1 VVKVVKTLGILAC
14 LVLLPTLAFAQA
26 SITGVVKDTS
36 GAVLPGVTV
45 EAASP
50 VLIEKTRTAVSDGTG
65 QYRIVDL
72 RPGTY
77 TVTFTLTGFSSVKR
91 EGIEL
96 TGSFIATVNAD
107 MKVGSLEE
115 TITVSGQTPIVDVQ
129 SVRRQ
134 TTISNE
140 TLTTVPTARSW
151 AATAVLIPGITIQA
165 GSSADIQITPQ
176 MTVFGGAGGRTNEG
190 RMQVDG
196 LNTGAALNGGGVST
210 YVADISNA
218 QEVVTTTSGGL
229 GEAEVGGPTLSIV
242 PKSGGN
248 TIKGQVYLSGV
259 SNGMVGSNYSQALK
273 DAGLATPG
281 TLIQQ
286 WDYTGGVGGP
296 IIKDRIWYYGTL
308 RDEGQHRTIP
318 GIFPNLNAGDPT
330 KFTYVPDTSKVA
342 QGAESFQLASIR
354 LTTQITPRNKF
365 NYHQDLQWPC
375 NGATFTSNGDG
386 CRTQPSNGAVV
397 GAIGLGG
404 LTATTSPETTGY
416 LHTLVKN
423 SQFTWSSPVTNKL
436 LLEAG
441 LGSYRSAWGPFEQP
455 GNATRGLAR
464 ITELAPQNFNGVPI
478 GANLAYRSA
487 NWAQDWD
494 NPNTWR
500 ASASY
505 VTGAHNFK
513 FGYVGGYLVE
523 DIENHGNDLNL
534 AYTFFNGVPS
544 SLTESLRVFVQS
556 DRVRYDA
563 LYAQDQWTMGRLTLQ
578 GALRFDHAWSY
589 SPPQT
594 IGPALIGG
602 QSFLTTPLSYGRVD
616 GVNYKDISPRGGVAW
631 DIFGNGKTAVKV
643 NFGRYE
649 DPASNLNNN
658 YSISNP
664 LARIAQT
671 TTRTWTDNGA
681 NGGIA
686 NDRVPQCN
694 FANPAA
700 NGECA
705 AFNTPQFGTSQL
717 VTAAIDP
724 ALLNGWG
731 IRPNDWQIGA
741 SVQQQLASRVSV
753 EVGYFRRWLGNF
765 TVTDNLLVGQ
775 SDYTPFSIAAPSDS
789 RLPNGGG
796 YTVGG
801 LFNPTQAAFLRG
813 SSNNITDAANFGNQ
827 YQKYNGVLV
836 NFTAR
841 ASKGLTFQGGVNT
854 GKTVND
860 YCANRDQ
867 LPELS
872 IGLFGATL
880 SPTNPYCHQDPG
892 LVTKANAIATYV
904 VPRIDVLLAGTF
916 RSDQGAPLRATW
928 NAPVATVATALGR
941 APAVAGTTVPID
953 LIAPGDVWGDRVN
966 ELDLR
971 FAKILKFGRMRVNA
985 GIDVYN
991 ILNKA
996 AVLTYNQTF
1005 TPATATTP
1013 ASWLAPTSV
1022 LSPRFMKVSAQI
1034 DF

>member
-1 VVKVVKTLGILAC
+1 MQEASVVKAVKTFGIFAC
-14 LVLLPTLAFAQA
+14 LVLLPAIAFAQA

-45 EAASP
+45 EVASP
-50 VLIEKTRTAVSDGTG
+50 ALIEKTRSAVSDGSG

-77 TVTFTLTGFSSVKR
+77 SVTFTLTGFSTVKR

-96 TGSFIATVNAD
+96 TGSFTASVNAD
-107 MKVGSLEE
+107 MKVGAVEE
-115 TITVSGQTPIVDVQ
+115 TITVSGAAPIVDVQ

-134 TTISNE
+134 TTLSNE

-165 GSSADIQITPQ
+165 GTSADIQITPQ
-176 MTVFGGAGGRTNEG
+176 MTVFGGAGGRSNEG

-218 QEVVTTTSGGL
+218 AEVVTTTSGGL

-248 TIKGQVYLSGV
+248 TVKGQVYLSGV
-259 SNGMVGSNYSQALK
+259 SNGMVGSNFSQALK

-296 IIKDRIWYYGTL
+296 IFKDRLWYYGTL

-318 GIFPNLNAGDPT
+318 GIYPNLNAGDPT
-330 KFTYVPDTSKVA
+330 KFTYVPDLTRSA

-365 NYHQDLQWPC
+365 NYHQDFQIPC
-375 NGATFTSNGDG
+375 NGATFSATGDG
-386 CRTQPSNGAVV
+386 CRTQPTSNAVV

-416 LHTLVKN
+416 LGGTLIKN
-423 SQFTWSSPVTNKL
+423 SQFTWSSPVTNRL

-441 LGSYRSAWGPFEQP
+441 LGTYRAAWGPFEQP

-464 ITELAPQNFNGVPI
+464 ITEQAAQNFNGTPI
-478 GANLAYRSA
+478 SANLQYRSA

-534 AYTFFNGVPS
+534 AYTFNNGVPN

-556 DRVRYDA
+556 DRVRYTA
-563 LYAQDQWTMGRLTLQ
+563 LYGQDQWTMGRITLQ
-578 GALRFDHAWSY
+578 GALRFDNAWSY

-602 QSFLTTPLSYGRVD
+602 QPFLTTPLSYGRAE
-616 GVNYKDISPRGGVAW
+616 GVNYKDISPRGGIAW
-631 DIFGNGKTAVKV
+631 DVRGNGKTAIKV
-643 NFGRYE
+643 NTGRYE
-649 DPASNLNNN
+649 DPASNLSGN

-664 LARIAQT
+664 LARIAT
-671 TTRTWTDNGA
+671 TTSRTWNDDGR

-686 NDRVPQCN
+686 NDRTPQCN
-694 FANPAA
+694 FANPSP
-700 NGECA
+700 NGECQG
-705 AFNTPQFGTSQL
+705 FNTIAFGTATQT
-717 VTAAIDP
+717 TAAIDP
-724 ALLNGWG
+724 SLINGWG

-741 SVQQQLASRVSV
+741 SVQQQLAPRISV
-753 EVGYFRRWLGNF
+753 EVGYFKRWLQNF
-765 TVTDNLLVGQ
+765 TATDNLSVTAA
-775 SDYTPFSIAAPSDS
+775 DFTPFSVTAPSDP

-796 YTVGG
+796 YVVSG
-801 LFNPTQAAFLRG
+801 LANEVPTKFGQV
-813 SSNNITDAANFGNQ
+813 SNLITDAGIYGKQ
-827 YQKYNGVLV
+827 YQSYNGFLI
-836 NFTAR
+836 NFSAR
-841 ASKGLTFQGGVNT
+841 AMKGLTMQGGINT
-854 GKTVND
+854 GRTATDN
-860 YCANRDQ
+860 CAVRA
-867 LPELS
+867 LVPEGGLG
-872 IGLFGATL
+872 IGSSTAQNT
-880 SPTNPYCHQDPG
+880 YCHNDPG
-892 LVTKANAIATYV
+892 FITKANAIASYTI
-904 VPRIDVLLAGTF
+904 PRVDVLIAGTF
-916 RSDQGAPLRATW
+916 RSDQGAPLSANW
-928 NAPVATVATALGR
+928 NASSATVVQPALGR
-941 APAVAGTTVPID
+941 PVAGGAPTTSIN

-991 ILNKA
+991 IINSA

-1005 TPATATTP
+1005 APGG
-1013 ASWLAPTSV
+1013 SWLAPTSV

>member
-1 VVKVVKTLGILAC
+1 MVKAVKAVGIFVC

-45 EAASP
+45 EVASP
-50 VLIEKTRTAVSDGTG
+50 ALIEKTRSAVSDGTG

-77 TVTFTLTGFSSVKR
+77 EVTFTLTGFSTVKR

-96 TGSFIATVNAD
+96 SGSFVATINAD
-107 MKVGSLEE
+107 LKVGAVAE
-115 TITVSGQTPIVDVQ
+115 TITVSGATPIVDVQ
-129 SVRRQ
+129 NVRRQ

-151 AATAVLIPGITIQA
+151 AATAVLIPGITIGA

-218 QEVVTTTSGGL
+218 AEVVTTTSGGL

-259 SNGMVGSNYSQALK
+259 SQGMVGSNYSAALQA
-273 DAGLATPG
+273 AGLSTPG
-281 TLIQQ
+281 VLLQQ

-296 IIKDRIWYYGTL
+296 IVKDRLWYYGTL

-318 GIFPNLNAGDPT
+318 GIYPNMNAGDPT
-330 KFTYVPDTSKVA
+330 KFAYAPDLTRSA

-386 CRTQPSNGAVV
+386 CRTQPTSNAVV

-404 LTATTSPETTGY
+404 LGATTSPETTGY

-423 SQFTWSSPVTNKL
+423 SQFTWSSPVTNRL

-441 LGSYRSAWGPFEQP
+441 LGTYRAAWGPFEQP
-455 GNATRGLAR
+455 GNTTRGLAR
-464 ITELAPQNFNGVPI
+464 ITEQTALNGAQA
-478 GANLAYRSA
+478 GLQYRSA
-487 NWAQDWD
+487 NWMQDWD

-513 FGYVGGYLVE
+513 FGYIGGYLVE

-534 AYTFFNGVPS
+534 AYTFNNGVPIS
-544 SLTESLRVFVQS
+544 ISESLRVFMQS

-563 LYAQDQWTMGRLTLQ
+563 LYGQDQWTLGRITLQ

-602 QSFLTTPLSYGRVD
+602 QTFLATPLSFPRTD

-631 DIFGNGKTAVKV
+631 DVFGTGKTAVKINV
-643 NFGRYE
+643 GRYE
-649 DPASNLNNN
+649 DPASNANNN

-664 LARIAQT
+664 LARIAT
-671 TTRTWTDNGA
+671 STTRNLVAGTQLS
-681 NGGIA
+681 
-686 NDRVPQCN
+686 VPVGVDKVPACDFTN
-694 FANPAA
+694 NAA
-700 NGECA
+700 NGSCLA
-705 AFNTPQFGTSQL
+705 ASANTFGTSTQT
-717 VTAAIDP
+717 TANIDS

-731 IRPNDWQIGA
+731 IRPNDWQFGA
-741 SVQQQLASRVSV
+741 SVQQQLAPRISV
-753 EVGYFRRWLGNF
+753 EVGYFRRWLSNF
-765 TVTDNLLVGQ
+765 TATDNLAVGS
-775 SDYTPFSIAAPSDS
+775 SDFTAFSVTAPADS
-789 RLPNGGG
+789 RLPGGGG

-801 LFNPTQAAFLRG
+801 LYNVVPTKFGQT
-813 SSNNITDAANFGNQ
+813 SNNITDAANFGEQ
-827 YQKYNGVLV
+827 YMRYNGILI
-836 NFTAR
+836 NFAAR
-841 ASKGLTFQGGVNT
+841 NMHGLTLQGGINS
-854 GKTVND
+854 GKTVQD
-860 YCANRDQ
+860 DCAVRAA
-867 LPELS
+867 LPELVTTS
-872 IGLFGATL
+872 FAG
-880 SPTNPYCHQDPG
+880 TNPTVSPLNPFCHVDPG
-892 LVTKANAIATYV
+892 FITKANAIASYIIPKV
-904 VPRIDVLLAGTF
+904 DVLIAGTL
-916 RSDQGAPLRATW
+916 RTDQGGVQRAIW
-928 NAPVATVATALGR
+928 NAPTATVVNPALGR
-941 APAVAGTTVPID
+941 TISGGAATAAID
-953 LIAPGDVWGDRVN
+953 IVAPGQVWGDRVN
-966 ELDLR
+966 ELDFR
-971 FAKILKFGRMRVNA
+971 FGKIIKFNRMRINA

-991 ILNKA
+991 ILNQA
-996 AVLTYNQTF
+996 AVLNYNQTF
-1005 TPATATTP
+1005 GS
-1013 ASWLAPTSV
+1013 SWLAPTAV
-1022 LSPRFMKVSAQI
+1022 LSPRFMKIGAQI

>member
-1 VVKVVKTLGILAC
+1 VVKVAKTLGMLAC

-45 EAASP
+45 EVASP
-50 VLIEKTRTAVSDGTG
+50 ALIEKTRSAVSDGSG

-77 TVTFTLTGFSSVKR
+77 SVTFTLTGFSTVKR

-96 TGSFIATVNAD
+96 TGSFIATINAD

-134 TTISNE
+134 TTLSNE

-165 GSSADIQITPQ
+165 GTSADIQITPQ
-176 MTVFGGAGGRTNEG
+176 MTVFGGAGGRSNEG

-248 TIKGQVYLSGV
+248 TVKGQVYLSGV
-259 SNGMVGSNYSQALK
+259 SSKMVGSNFSQSLK
-273 DAGLATPG
+273 DQGLATPG
-281 TLIQQ
+281 VLLSQ

-296 IIKDRIWYYGTL
+296 IVKDRLWYYGTL

-375 NGATFTSNGDG
+375 NGAAFTSSADACRVQGD
-386 CRTQPSNGAVV
+386 SSAFV

-404 LTATTSPETTGY
+404 LTATTSPETAQY

-441 LGSYRSAWGPFEQP
+441 LGTYRAAWGPFEAP
-455 GNATRGLAR
+455 GNPTRGLAR
-464 ITELAPQNFNGVPI
+464 ITELAAQNFNGVPI
-478 GANLAYRSA
+478 GANLAYRSQ

-513 FGYVGGYLVE
+513 FGYIGGYLVE

-534 AYTFFNGVPS
+534 AYTFNNGAPTT
-544 SLTESLRVFVQS
+544 LTESLRVFKQS

-563 LYAQDQWTMGRLTLQ
+563 LYAQDQWTLGRLTLQ
-578 GALRFDHAWSY
+578 GALRFDHAWSF

-594 IGPALIGG
+594 IGPAVIGG
-602 QSFLTTPLSYGRVD
+602 QAFLTTPLSYDRVD

-631 DIFGNGKTAVKV
+631 DIRGNGKTAVKV

-671 TTRTWTDNGA
+671 TSRTWTDSGA

-686 NDRVPQCN
+686 GDRVAQCN

-700 NGECA
+700 NGECG
-705 AFNTPQFGTSQL
+705 AFNTTQFGTSQL

-724 ALLNGWG
+724 ALINGWG

-741 SVQQQLASRVSV
+741 SVQQQLAPRISV

-765 TVTDNLLVGQ
+765 TVTDNLLVGPTDFTQ
-775 SDYTPFSIAAPSDS
+775 FSLTAPSDS
-789 RLPNGGG
+789 RLPGGGG
-796 YTVGG
+796 YAVNG
-801 LFNPTQAAFLRG
+801 LYNVVASKFGAT
-813 SSNNITDAANFGNQ
+813 SNNITDAANFGNQ

-841 ASKGLTFQGGVNT
+841 ATHGLTLQGGINS

-860 YCANRDQ
+860 YCANRDA

-872 IGLFGATL
+872 VGILGATL

-892 LVTKANAIATYV
+892 FVTKANAIASFV
-904 VPRIDVLLAGTF
+904 VPRVDVLLAATF

-928 NAPVATVATALGR
+928 NAPKALLDAALGR
-941 APAVAGTTVPID
+941 SANIAGTTAAVD
-953 LIAPGDVWGDRVN
+953 LVAPGQVWGDRVN

-971 FAKILKFGRMRVNA
+971 FAKILKFGRMRMNA
-985 GIDVYN
+985 GIDIYN
-991 ILNKA
+991 ILNQA

-1005 TPATATTP
+1005 TPGGA
-1013 ASWLAPTSV
+1013 WLAPTSV
-1022 LSPRFMKVSAQI
+1022 LSPRFVKLSAQI